1 MRLLILIFIISANVS
16 YSQIKFES
24 YFEDKS
30 LRIDYIHAGNA
41 TEDSYFLKELREEP
55 YWGGSLVNLIDTFN
69 LGKYKIELIDKVS
82 GKLIY
87 SRHYATLF
95 SEWQTTDEAKK
106 ITKAFEES
114 MLTPFPK
121 KPVIVKFYTRDRRN
135 ALHEKYAVEIDPAN
149 YFILKDQRM
158 PFDTMRI
165 HYTGDH
171 HKKLDIVILAEGYT
185 ADDMGKFETDCRKFT
200 DYLFNSSPYKE
211 RKDDFNIW
219 GVKVHSKEAGTDIP
233 KPGVYRN
240 TALGSSFYTF
250 DVERYLMTESFF
262 AVRDAASNVPYDQI
276 FILVNSGKYGG
287 GAIYNHY
294 SVCVNNNQS
303 EEYIFVH
310 EFGHGFAS
318 LADEYYT
325 SEVAYNEFYPVDI
338 EPLEANV
345 TTLVDF
351 DKKWKHM
358 IAEGTPVPTPATVE
372 YENKLGAFEGGGYAA
387 KGIYRPR
394 QDCTMK
400 SISVDNFC
408 PVCSKALSDMI
419 DFYSR

>member
-1 MRLLILIFIISANVS
+1 MRLILLLTILSNTLVFAQTDFRN
-16 YSQIKFES
+16 
-24 YFEDKS
+24 YFEDKT

-41 TEDSYFLKELREEP
+41 TEDTYFLKELREEP

-69 LGKYKIELIDKVS
+69 LGKYKVEVIDKVS
-82 GKLIY
+82 GKMIY

-114 MLTPFPK
+114 VVTPFPK
-121 KPVIVKFYTRDRRN
+121 NPVTVKFYTRDGRN
-135 ALHEKYAVEIDPAN
+135 VLHEKYSFDIDPAN
-149 YFILKDQRM
+149 YFIQKDRRM
-158 PFDTMRI
+158 AFDTMRI

-171 HKKLDIVILAEGYT
+171 HKKVDIVILAEGYT
-185 ADDMGKFETDCRKFT
+185 ADDMGKFESDCEKFK
-200 DYLFNSSPYKE
+200 DYLFNSSPYRDK
-211 RKDDFNIW
+211 KNDFNIW
-219 GVKVHSKEAGTDIP
+219 AVKVISGEAGTDIP

-240 TALGSSFYTF
+240 TALGSTFYTF

-262 AVRDAASNVPYDQI
+262 AVRDAAANVPYDQI
-276 FILVNSGKYGG
+276 FILVNSTKYGG

-294 SVCVNNNQS
+294 SVCINNNQS

-345 TTLVDF
+345 TTLVEF
-351 DKKWKHM
+351 DKKWKSL
-358 IAEGTPVPTPATVE
+358 IKEGTPVPTPATAE
-372 YENKLGAFEGGGYAA
+372 YENIVGAFEGGGYAA
-387 KGIYRPR
+387 KGIFRPR
-394 QDCTMK
+394 MDCTMK

-419 DFYSR
+419 DFYAR

>member
-1 MRLLILIFIISANVS
+1 MRLIVLFLIIFTVNTF
-16 YSQIKFES
+16 SQSDFGS
-24 YFEDKS
+24 FFEDKS

-41 TEDSYFLKELREEP
+41 SEDTYFLKELREEP

-69 LGKYKIELIDKVS
+69 LGKYKVELIDKAS

-87 SRHYATLF
+87 SRHYASLF

-114 MLTPFPK
+114 VIAPYPK

-135 ALHEKYAVEIDPAN
+135 TLHEKYSVEIDPAD
-149 YFILKDQRM
+149 YFILKDRRM
-158 PFDTMRI
+158 TFDTMKV

-171 HKKLDIVILAEGYT
+171 HKKVDIVILAEGYT
-185 ADDMGKFETDCRKFT
+185 EDDMGKFESDCEKFK

-211 RKDDFNIW
+211 RKNDFNIW
-219 GVKVHSKEAGTDIP
+219 AVKVLSGEAGTDIP

-240 TALGSSFYTF
+240 TALGSSFFTF
-250 DVERYLMTESFF
+250 DVDRYLMTESFF
-262 AVRDAASNVPYDQI
+262 AVKDAASNVPYDQI
-276 FILVNSGKYGG
+276 FILVNSSKYGG

-294 SVCVNNNQS
+294 SVCINNNQS

-325 SEVAYNEFYPVDI
+325 SEVAYNEFYPLDI

-345 TTLVDF
+345 TTLVEF
-351 DKKWKHM
+351 DKKWKNM
-358 IAEGTPVPTPATVE
+358 IAEGTPVPTPAGLE
-372 YENKLGAFEGGGYAA
+372 YENIVGAFEGGGYAA
-387 KGIYRPR
+387 KGIFRPR
-394 QDCTMK
+394 MDCTMK

-419 DFYSR
+419 DFYAH